1 VIEAEFVLSAAA
13 ASQLP
18 KDPLPHVA
26 MVGRSN
32 VGKSTLIN
40 ALLKLKVARTRAT
53 PGKTRLLNAYR
64 IRGANGLRF
73 ILVDLPGYGFAG
85 YGHDRDHNFDTM
97 ISEYFETRTEAD
109 TPTLAMLL
117 VDARHPGLKSD
128 IDAWNWITDSGVTR
142 ATIVTKIDKLS
153 GSVKARELA
162 KFRKTFDEP
171 LLAVSADRGEGLE
184 PLWILIRNLLQSPSN
199 QF

>member
-1 VIEAEFVLSAAA
+1 MIEAEFVLSAANA
-13 ASQLP
+13 AQLP

-40 ALLKLKVARTRAT
+40 ALMKQKIARTSAT

-64 IRGANGLRF
+64 IRALNGLRF
-73 ILVDLPGYGFAG
+73 MLVDLPGYGFAG

-97 ISEYFETRTEAD
+97 VSEYFESRKDAEQR
-109 TPTLAMLL
+109 TLALLL
-117 VDARHPGLKSD
+117 VDSRHPGLESD
-128 IDAWNWITDSGVTR
+128 VEAWQWITDSGVTR

-153 GSVKARELA
+153 GSIRARELA
-162 KFRKTFDEP
+162 QFRKSFGEP
-171 LLAVSADRGEGLE
+171 LVAVSADRGEGME
-184 PLWILIRNLLQSPSN
+184 PLWTLIRHQLQT
-199 QF
+199 QA

>member
-1 VIEAEFVLSAAA
+1 LIEAEFVLSAPSAA
-13 ASQLP
+13 LLP

-40 ALLKLKVARTRAT
+40 ALLKQKMARTSAT

-64 IRGANGLRF
+64 IRAANGLRF

-97 ISEYFETRTEAD
+97 ISEYFQSRTEAEH
-109 TPTLAMLL
+109 PTLALLL

-128 IDAWNWITDSGVTR
+128 LDAWNWITDSGVTR

-153 GSVKARELA
+153 GSIKQRELSL
-162 KFRKTFDEP
+162 FRKTFDGP
-171 LLAVSADRGEGLE
+171 LAAVSAERGEGME
-184 PLWILIRNLLQSPSN
+184 PLWTLIRSQLQLQS
-199 QF
+199 

>member
-1 VIEAEFVLSAAA
+1 MIEAEFVLSAPSAA
-13 ASQLP
+13 LLP

-40 ALLKLKVARTRAT
+40 ALLKQKMARTSAT

-64 IRGANGLRF
+64 VRAANGLRF

-97 ISEYFETRTEAD
+97 ISEYFRSRTESEQA
-109 TPTLAMLL
+109 TLALLL
-117 VDARHPGLKSD
+117 VDSRHPGLASD
-128 IDAWNWITDSGVTR
+128 ISAWNWITDSGVTR

-153 GSVKARELA
+153 GSIKARELA
-162 KFRKTFDEP
+162 KFRKTFDGP
-171 LLAVSADRGEGLE
+171 LAAVSAERGEGME
-184 PLWILIRNLLQSPSN
+184 PLWTLIRNLLLPSPS
-199 QF
+199 

>member
-1 VIEAEFVLSAAA
+1 MIEAEFVLSAAA
-13 ASQLP
+13 AGQLP

-40 ALLKLKVARTRAT
+40 ALLRQKVARTSAT

-64 IRGANGLRF
+64 IRAANGLRF
-73 ILVDLPGYGFAG
+73 LLVDLPGYGFAG

-97 ISEYFETRTEAD
+97 ISEYFQSRVEAEQ
-109 TPTLAMLL
+109 PTLAMLL
-117 VDARHPGLKSD
+117 VDARHPGLASD
-128 IDAWNWITDSGVTR
+128 IDAWHWITDSGVTR

-153 GSVKARELA
+153 GSVRARELA

-184 PLWILIRNLLQSPSN
+184 PLWTLIRNLLQSPS
-199 QF
+199 

>member
-1 VIEAEFVLSAAA
+1 MIEAEFVLSAAA

-26 MVGRSN
+26 WVGRST
-32 VGKSTLIN
+32 VGKSRLIN
-40 ALLKLKVARTRAT
+40 AIMRQKVARTSAT

-64 IRGANGLRF
+64 VRALNGLRF

-97 ISEYFETRTEAD
+97 VSEYFESRKDAD
-109 TPTLAMLL
+109 QPTLALLL
-117 VDARHPGLKSD
+117 VDARHPGLPSD
-128 IDAWNWITDSGVTR
+128 MEAWQWITDSGVTR

-153 GSVKARELA
+153 GSIRARELA
-162 KFRKTFDEP
+162 LFKKTFGEP
-171 LLAVSADRGEGLE
+171 LMAVSAERGEGME
-184 PLWILIRNLLQSPSN
+184 PLWTLIRHLLQPPPS
-199 QF
+199 

>member
-1 VIEAEFVLSAAA
+1 
-13 ASQLP
+13 
-18 KDPLPHVA
+18 

-40 ALLKLKVARTRAT
+40 ALLRQKMARTSAT

-64 IRGANGLRF
+64 IRAANGMRF
-73 ILVDLPGYGFAG
+73 LLVDLPGYGFAG

-97 ISEYFETRTEAD
+97 ISEYFQSRVDAEQ
-109 TPTLAMLL
+109 PTLAMLL
-117 VDARHPGLKSD
+117 VDARHPGLASD
-128 IDAWNWITDSGVTR
+128 VDAWNWITDSGVTR

-184 PLWILIRNLLQSPSN
+184 PLWTLIRNLLT
-199 QF
+199 

>member
-1 VIEAEFVLSAAA
+1 MIEAEFVLSAPAA
-13 ASQLP
+13 AQLP

-40 ALLKLKVARTRAT
+40 ALLRQKMARTSAT

-64 IRGANGLRF
+64 IRAANGMRF
-73 ILVDLPGYGFAG
+73 LLVDLPGYGFAG

-97 ISEYFETRTEAD
+97 ISEYFQSRVDAEQ
-109 TPTLAMLL
+109 PTLAMLL
-117 VDARHPGLKSD
+117 VDARHPGLASD
-128 IDAWNWITDSGVTR
+128 VDAWNWITDSGVTR

-184 PLWILIRNLLQSPSN
+184 PLWTLIRNLLT
-199 QF
+199 

>member
-1 VIEAEFVLSAAA
+1 VLLIEAEFVLSAAA

-40 ALLKLKVARTRAT
+40 ALLRQKMARTSAT

-64 IRGANGLRF
+64 IRAANGLRF
-73 ILVDLPGYGFAG
+73 MLVDLPGYGFAG

-97 ISEYFETRTEAD
+97 ISEDCELRKESEL
-109 TPTLAMLL
+109 PTLALLL

-128 IDAWNWITDSGVTR
+128 VEAWNWITDSGVTR

-153 GSVKARELA
+153 GSIRGRELA
-162 KFRKTFDEP
+162 TFKKTFEGP
-171 LLAVSADRGEGLE
+171 VAAVSAERGEGME
-184 PLWILIRNLLQSPSN
+184 PLWTLIRNLLQ
-199 QF
+199 QT

>member
-1 VIEAEFVLSAAA
+1 MIEAEFVLSGAA

-40 ALLKLKVARTRAT
+40 ALMRQKIARTSAT

-64 IRGANGLRF
+64 IRALNGLRF

-97 ISEYFETRTEAD
+97 VSEYFESRKDAEQ
-109 TPTLAMLL
+109 PTLALLL
-117 VDARHPGLKSD
+117 VDARHPGLASD
-128 IDAWNWITDSGVTR
+128 VEAWHWITDSGVTR

-153 GSVKARELA
+153 GSIRARELA
-162 KFRKTFDEP
+162 QFKKTFGEP
-171 LLAVSADRGEGLE
+171 LLAVSADRGEGMDS
-184 PLWILIRNLLQSPSN
+184 LWTLIRNLLQPPPS
-199 QF
+199 

>member
-1 VIEAEFVLSAAA
+1 MIEAEFVLSAPAA
-13 ASQLP
+13 GQLP

-40 ALLKLKVARTRAT
+40 ALLRQKMARTSAT

-64 IRGANGLRF
+64 VRAANGLRF
-73 ILVDLPGYGFAG
+73 LLVDLPGYGFAG

-97 ISEYFETRTEAD
+97 ISEYFQSRVDAEQ
-109 TPTLAMLL
+109 PTLAMLL

-128 IDAWNWITDSGVTR
+128 VDAWNWITDSGVTR

-184 PLWILIRNLLQSPSN
+184 PLWTLIRNLLQSPS
-199 QF
+199 

>member
-1 VIEAEFVLSAAA
+1 MIEAEFVLSAPAA
-13 ASQLP
+13 AQLP

-40 ALLKLKVARTRAT
+40 ALLRQKVARTSAT

-64 IRGANGLRF
+64 VRAVNGLRF
-73 ILVDLPGYGFAG
+73 LLVDLPGYGFAG

-97 ISEYFETRTEAD
+97 ISEYFALRTTSGAD
-109 TPTLAMLL
+109 QPTLALLL
-117 VDARHPGLKSD
+117 VDARHPGLASD
-128 IDAWNWITDSGVTR
+128 VDAWHWITDSGVTR

-153 GSVKARELA
+153 GSVRARELA
-162 KFRKTFDEP
+162 AFRKAFDGP
-171 LLAVSADRGEGLE
+171 LAAVSAERGEGME
-184 PLWILIRNLLQSPSN
+184 PLWTLIRNLLQ
-199 QF
+199 QT